1 LNFFK
6 TLNCFI
12 RAAIIKVSFNMKDDG
27 YIMIGK
33 DYIEKLVVDD
43 FQGDLYSIKFLNSL
57 RNISE
62 MVRSTNWIII

>member
-1 LNFFK
+1 
-6 TLNCFI
+6 
-12 RAAIIKVSFNMKDDG
+12 MKDDG